1 MAELNFSA
9 ILGKAQRMITV
20 ADPGCLVTVPA
31 PTGSGKTYG
40 IIHYIS
46 QTVVDT
52 TDRRFFF
59 VTVKKNNLNI
69 ENFRAAIAHEF
80 EHKNGAFKTSS
91 AREAYLNRTV
101 AVLRALGEAT
111 GEVSTSQLPPE
122 LSVSEDVKQALGNL
136 QTYHER
142 YNQQPEKQSLAGRN
156 DFQNLKLAYVAFKR
170 EVINVLRQTLMF
182 NDPMTKE
189 DKVTLE
195 EYVNADKTDLAHYL
209 NQYFPEINLK
219 KYRLVLLTWAKFVR
233 TFPSFYS
240 QQSIPVTATGCLGNA
255 TVILDEVDEMK
266 SQLVDK
272 IIDDATKV
280 PLDFLS
286 LFREIRSGVNNLQ
299 KKRPDDVM
307 SVLRQQGKFS
317 QLKKKVNYLSAQ
329 YELTEDYKTID
340 AITATNFIF
349 NLDSLTISS
358 SHGWWSHRDLPG
370 RRVVLSGQHI
380 VTNDLKF
387 YQMIQS
393 MSFFF
398 SSFVHL
404 LADWAGKYCQQVNA
418 QRLAIENRLELEDA
432 IATICDC
439 LWLSADSKKLV
450 LGMYHQTPLKYR
462 KTVKPTTD
470 GQCGHYLQRNGLQ
483 LVALTDSDAHL
494 NRTKISAALVQ
505 ETPEKFLIQLAQRGI
520 VVGMSATVKVD
531 TVINNF
537 DFNFIREQLGDRLID
552 GLADLP
558 VSVQKQFDTSR
569 RCRANGAKV
578 IVKETA
584 ETQVSGESGECMF
597 QLIHKLCPEVVLA
610 PDQLEQLRTLD
621 MLVKQKMQG
630 IHSAYPNNAERQL
643 VSFVQQRYLDLF
655 MSFICFLEFP
665 DKTTFLGLQSVLPKI
680 KGEKNEIQMSLDFV
694 TQVFKLL
701 SQLLCTGEPHQ
712 PQLRPIAKKFATDK
726 QLVDDQ
732 ITAALEL
739 PAQKETRMYLLSSY
753 ATLGVGQNLQH
764 NIGMLETGKTV
775 DIAPVD
781 ANSNDLRR
789 QMVDLSGIYLGRV
802 TNIFTMVPQVATE
815 KSKVQWIRAC
825 YELLSL
831 ADNSEVSLLDISK
844 HAKKQSLGV
853 PAKQFRNTI
862 SYVGAHTQVV
872 LQALG
877 RMDRSFNKLPE
888 TLVILGT
895 DVRNYFNVSMLA
907 DYQLGPEAQA
917 IRDLQRE
924 AADSVQTNEKIQFE
938 RWANRTLETQQAIN
952 EMVGQ
957 LQTDTKV
964 AKRYQDFREHLLC
977 HPTPTFD
984 QYHQWEKKPEGAYL
998 DNDVIQYQ
1006 VGRSGENFTFGVN
1019 GRGAEEI
1026 SADSAGLPILLKY
1039 PGMKAYFNSHGWAT
1053 IWEKTGFIV
1062 NPVQF
1067 DNYSGILG
1075 EVAGKLILEDH
1086 WAVKLRTLP
1095 AGNHEL
1101 FDFQTA
1107 DHVYLDFK
1115 NWRHPHGQSAIAER
1129 RHVQDKLDR
1138 MTDVQKLHSRRVL
1151 IVNLIETAGTQKF
1164 VPKITRNGQIMEVP
1178 QLLDAQ
1184 GKLALTSE
1192 QEKMIGDFLNGR

>member
-1 MAELNFSA
+1 MTGLDFSA
-9 ILGKAQRMITV
+9 IFGKAQRLTT
-20 ADPGCLVTVPA
+20 ADDPGCLVTVPA

-46 QTVVDT
+46 QTVVNT

-59 VTVKKNNLNI
+59 VTVKKNNLHI
-69 ENFRAAIAHEF
+69 ADFRAAVAHEF
-80 EHKNGAFKTSS
+80 EQKNGPFKTSA
-91 AREAYLNRTV
+91 AREAYLNRTI
-101 AVLRALGEAT
+101 AVLHALEEIT
-111 GEVSTSQLPPE
+111 GEVITSQFPAE
-122 LSVSEDVKQALGNL
+122 LSASEKVKQALGNL

-156 DFQNLKLAYVAFKR
+156 DFQNLKLAYTTFKR
-170 EVINVLRQTLMF
+170 EVIKILRRTLMLS
-182 NDPMTKE
+182 DPLTKA

-195 EYVNADKTDLAHYL
+195 EYVNADETDLAHYL

-219 KYRLVLLTWAKFVR
+219 KYQLVLLTWAKFVR

-240 QQSIPVTATGCLGNA
+240 QRSIPVTATSCLGNA

-299 KKRPDDVM
+299 KKRPEDVM
-307 SVLRQQGKFS
+307 SVLRQRGKFG
-317 QLKKKVNYLSAQ
+317 QLKKRVNHLAAQ

-340 AITATNFIF
+340 AMTTTNFIF

-370 RRVVLSGQHI
+370 RRVVLSGQRV

-387 YQMIQS
+387 YQMIQR
-393 MSFFF
+393 MSQFF
-398 SSFVHL
+398 SSFIHL
-404 LADWAGKYCQQVNA
+404 LVEWAGKYCQQVNA
-418 QRLAIENRLELEDA
+418 QRLVIENQLELEDA

-439 LWLSADSKKLV
+439 LWLSVDSKKLV
-450 LGMYHQTPLKYR
+450 LGMYHQAPLKYR

-470 GQCGHYLQRNGLQ
+470 GQCGRYLQRNGLQ
-483 LVALTDSDAHL
+483 LIALTDSDAHL

-505 ETPEKFLIQLAQRGI
+505 ETPEKFLIHLAKRGV

-558 VSVQKQFDTSR
+558 ISVQKQFDTSQ

-584 ETQVSGESGECMF
+584 KVQVSAESGECMR
-597 QLIHKLCPEVVLA
+597 QLIHELCPEVALG
-610 PDQLEQLRTLD
+610 PEQLGQLRTLE
-621 MLVKQKMQG
+621 MLVKQKMRE
-630 IHSAYPNNAERQL
+630 IYSTYPSKGERQL

-655 MSFICFLEFP
+655 MSFICFLGFS
-665 DKTTFLGLQSVLPKI
+665 DKTTFLGLQSVLPKV
-680 KGEKNEIQMSLDFV
+680 KGEENEIQMSLNFV

-701 SQLLCTGEPHQ
+701 SQLLCTDEPHQ
-712 PQLRPIAKKFATDK
+712 PQLRPIAKKFTTDE

-732 ITAALEL
+732 ITAALKL
-739 PAQKETRMYLLSSY
+739 PSKEETRVYLLSSY

-764 NIGMLETGKTV
+764 NIGTLEAGKTV
-775 DIAPVD
+775 DISPAD
-781 ANSNDLRR
+781 ANSNDPRR
-789 QMVDLSGIYLGRV
+789 QMVDLAGIYLGRV
-802 TNIFTMVPQVATE
+802 TNIFTLVPQVATE
-815 KSKVQWIRAC
+815 KSKAQWIRAC

-844 HAKKQSLGV
+844 YAKKQSLGI

-862 SYVGAHTQVV
+862 SYVGAHTQVI

-888 TLVILGT
+888 TLVILGA

-917 IRDLQRE
+917 IRNLQRE
-924 AADSVQTNEKIQFE
+924 AADSVQTSEKIQFE
-938 RWANRTLETQQAIN
+938 RWSNRTLETQHAVN
-952 EMVGQ
+952 EMAGQ
-957 LQTDTKV
+957 LQKDTKT
-964 AKRYQDFREHLLC
+964 ANRYQDFREHLLC
-977 HPTPTFD
+977 QPTPTFD

-998 DNDVIQYQ
+998 DSEVSQYQ
-1006 VGRSGENFTFGVN
+1006 VARSGENFTFGTDS
-1019 GRGAEEI
+1019 RGTEEVSAET
-1026 SADSAGLPILLKY
+1026 AGLPTLLKY
-1039 PGMKAYFNSHGWAT
+1039 PGMQAYFDSQGWAT
-1053 IWEKTGFIV
+1053 TWEKTGFIV

-1067 DNYSGILG
+1067 DNYLGILG
-1075 EVAGKLILEDH
+1075 EVAGKFILEDR
-1086 WAVKLRTLP
+1086 WSVKLRTLS
-1095 AGNHEL
+1095 ADNHEL

-1115 NWRHPHGQSAIAER
+1115 NWRHPHNQSAIAER
-1129 RHVQDKLDR
+1129 RHVQDKLNR
-1138 MTDVQKLHSRRVL
+1138 LTDAQELHSRRVL
-1151 IVNLIETAGTQKF
+1151 IVNLIETTGTQKF

-1184 GKLALTSE
+1184 GKFALTPE
-1192 QEKMIGDFLNGR
+1192 QEKMMGDFLNGR